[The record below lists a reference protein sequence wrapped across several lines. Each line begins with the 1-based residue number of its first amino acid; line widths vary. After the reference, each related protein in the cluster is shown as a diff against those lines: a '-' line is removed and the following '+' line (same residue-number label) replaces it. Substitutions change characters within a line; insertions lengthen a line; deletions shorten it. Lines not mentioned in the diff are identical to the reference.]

1 MTDSKGGRGLDPDRF
16 LLILILSHHYSAYS
30 VGLVEQNDGTLLV
43 GKFSPSWEEEKV
55 DQHYLSLAML
65 QSLYTNSI
73 LILMSVMV
81 PLQLKLIEGIM
92 YSVYNHRVGG

>member
-1 MTDSKGGRGLDPDRF
+1 MDSARF
-16 LLILILSHHYSAYS
+16 LLILILSHHYSAYIVLACLS
-30 VGLVEQNDGTLLV
+30 RMHGMLLV
-43 GKFSPSWEEEKV
+43 GKFSLSWEEEKV

-81 PLQLKLIEGIM
+81 PLQLKLIKGIM